1 MAIKKSITFE
11 GLKYNLDDRDRV
23 AAATAAEGGVQFKHF
38 KREVIRQSDDS
49 DTSIT
54 LKIGQSGALVLLD
67 EDEAYAIT
75 LPAISSADIGATYT
89 FMETIASNTDRTI
102 DTAYDNDYYVGS
114 LVLLPSAVWASGTA
128 QDGLAAN
135 IVVNAANDVQITF
148 DDNLQN
154 GAGGVG
160 SIVELTAVV
169 TGNTAAGGGAKLV
182 WALTGQMFTADPN
195 SDGTAIFT

>member
-1 MAIKKSITFE
+1 MRSDFLNKSSGKF
-11 GLKYNLDDRDRV
+11 GDLDSPVLRDWR
-23 AAATAAEGGVQFKHF
+23 Q
-38 KREVIRQSDDS
+38 EVIRQSDDS

-54 LKIGQSGALVLLD
+54 LTVAQSGALVLFD

-75 LPAISSADIGATYT
+75 LPAITIADIGVNFT
-89 FMETIASNTDRTI
+89 FMESIASANDRTV

-114 LVLLPSAVWASGTA
+114 LVVLPSAVWASGTD
-128 QDGLAAN
+128 QDGLACNTIA
-135 IVVNAANDVQITF
+135 NAANDVQLTF
-148 DDNLQN
+148 DDGLAN

-160 SIVELTAVV
+160 SIVKLTAVV
-169 TGNTAAGGGAKLV
+169 TGNTGAGGGAKLV